1 MDMLTPLLL
10 PAAVAL
16 DALLGEPPAKLHP
29 VCLMGWLAKRTER
42 LTRRLLNNHLF
53 TAGMFAALLTTLPFA
68 LVAFVL
74 VRLAPPGLD
83 WLLSV
88 FCVYVCLAPK
98 SLGEHALRVAV
109 PLEQGDLESAR
120 HAVSMLVGRNTE
132 QLDAHGIARACVES
146 VGENLTDG
154 VLSTLFWAGIG
165 GLAADLPGAAAAA
178 VFHRASNVLD
188 ALWGKRN
195 ATYKHFGT
203 WAARIDDVLNFFPAR
218 LSLPIIALASSLD
231 PLSSGRCQTALHTL
245 RTGWKDRYAH
255 ASPNS
260 AWSEAAFAGALDLRL
275 GGPVF
280 YGELY
285 APYPYMGDG
294 RPQATPLDIRKAIR
308 LMWIATLF
316 FALCGSAAVA
326 FSFPHL

>member
-1 MDMLTPLLL
+1 MDILILL

-29 VCLMGWLAKRTER
+29 VCLMGWLATHTER
-42 LTRRLLNNHLF
+42 LTRRLFSDHLF
-53 TAGMFAALLTTLPFA
+53 TAGMLAALLTTLPFA
-68 LVAFVL
+68 LTACI
-74 VRLAPPGLD
+74 LAQLPGLG
-83 WLLSV
+83 WLLSLL
-88 FCVYVCLAPK
+88 CVYVCLAPK
-98 SLGEHALRVAV
+98 SLGEHARRVAV

-154 VLSTLFWAGIG
+154 VLSTLFWAAIG
-165 GLAADLPGAAAAA
+165 GLVAGLPGAAVAA

-195 ATYKHFGT
+195 ATYRHFGT
-203 WAARIDDVLNFFPAR
+203 WAARTDDVLNFFPAR
-218 LSLPIIALASSLD
+218 LSLPIIALASGL
-231 PLSSGRCQTALHTL
+231 LSSSERRRTMLRTL

-275 GGPVF
+275 GGPVS
-280 YGELY
+280 YGDLY
-285 APYPYMGDG
+285 APYPYMGEG

-308 LMWIATLF
+308 LMWISTLL
-316 FALCGSAAVA
+316 FALCGSATLIV